1 MALQQLFAQGY
12 FQTDMFSAFDWK
24 SIDCIVV
31 DHLGDAT
38 ERAAKLTQ
46 YVVPT
51 WSQLNSH
58 VHKSVTAPAKTID
71 K

>member
-1 MALQQLFAQGY
+1 
-12 FQTDMFSAFDWK
+12 MFSTFDWK

-38 ERAAKLTQ
+38 ERTAKLTQ